1 MQQKSLRGCVGGV
14 ATIGP
19 EKRSSGIGKPAEG
32 AHRQDEFRRP
42 SAGCAGVCG
51 QACGGG
57 QGRAEKS
64 SRVQRVQ
71 EIELS
76 PNGQV
81 VALIIPAGHWHTVR
95 ALESGS
101 VILEMKDGAYNPS
114 ARRIFLRYL

>member
-1 MQQKSLRGCVGGV
+1 MSLDANKIEKAIKKDGGQSC
-14 ATIGP
+14 TIGP
-19 EKRSSGIGKPAEG
+19 EKRLSGIGKPADG

-76 PNGQV
+76 PNEQV
-81 VALIIPAGHWHTVR
+81 VALIIPAGQ
-95 ALESGS
+95 
-101 VILEMKDGAYNPS
+101 
-114 ARRIFLRYL
+114 